1 LRRGGYP
8 ARPGEASR
16 RGAKISPFRAK
27 GAKALAIEPNYTFAR
42 RAIEAIH
49 QQLGERAD
57 LNYKYLGAIERGEE
71 NPSLIV
77 LQRIATAVE
86 IELSDLFRFAHE
98 ETSPKALR
106 KSIDHLLAVADTEK
120 LQLACKLLKALLK

>member
-1 LRRGGYP
+1 MDSQKLLGRHIRSLRQTRG
-8 ARPGEASR
+8 
-16 RGAKISPFRAK
+16 
-27 GAKALAIEPNYTFAR
+27 LTQ
-42 RAIEAIH
+42 

-77 LQRIATAVE
+77 LQRIATALE

-98 ETSPKALR
+98 ETSPKAIR
-106 KSIDHLLAVADTEK
+106 KSIDHLLTVADTEK